1 MTYELIRKAHE
12 TEESAVNSY
21 MHALSVLRLH
31 GMEMRD
37 LEEVL
42 KKVAIETLI
51 HRELMNGMLRAYDE
65 ALKKDTEA
73 LRKLK
78 EIEPSAEE
86 KAIIIK
92 LLKDHLLIESEMIDH
107 YKELAQKVP
116 HLVLRDL
123 AEALARNEEE
133 HHQLL
138 SDLIKKYEK

>member
-86 KAIIIK
+86 KAIYNK
-92 LLKDHLLIESEMIDH
+92 AS
-107 YKELAQKVP
+107 
-116 HLVLRDL
+116 
-123 AEALARNEEE
+123 
-133 HHQLL
+133 
-138 SDLIKKYEK
+138 